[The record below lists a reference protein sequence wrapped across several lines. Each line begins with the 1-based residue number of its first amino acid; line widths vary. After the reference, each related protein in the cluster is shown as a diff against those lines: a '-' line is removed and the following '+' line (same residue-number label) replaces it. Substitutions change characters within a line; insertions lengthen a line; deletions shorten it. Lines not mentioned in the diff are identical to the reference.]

1 MSFLLCDTAGLA
13 EGSQQMFEGPNH
25 WAAMGAEARNKSARA
40 ISPTVASDQHS
51 RRTLLPRALAQSQ
64 AMALRADVLLFVVDA
79 RAGITPDDRHQARWV
94 HSLKRPTLLLAN
106 KSEGLRE
113 LDADCWELG
122 FGPALAVSAE
132 HGEGLGELY
141 TALQVGCGTGSVVVQ
156 RFNSSV
162 AALQRQACFKL

>member
-1 MSFLLCDTAGLA
+1 
-13 EGSQQMFEGPNH
+13 
-25 WAAMGAEARNKSARA
+25 
-40 ISPTVASDQHS
+40 
-51 RRTLLPRALAQSQ
+51 
-64 AMALRADVLLFVVDA
+64 MALRADVLLFVVDA
-79 RAGITPDDRHQARWV
+79 RTGITPDDRHHARWV

-141 TALQVGCGTGSVVVQ
+141 TALQVSCSTGLAVVR

-162 AALQRQACFKL
+162 AALQRQACFKLRAAAGGGEGCGAPATAAAAYSSRSYREAQRRQINVCERREWWQQAATRRARAGYHSRQH

>member
-1 MSFLLCDTAGLA
+1 
-13 EGSQQMFEGPNH
+13 
-25 WAAMGAEARNKSARA
+25 
-40 ISPTVASDQHS
+40 
-51 RRTLLPRALAQSQ
+51 
-64 AMALRADVLLFVVDA
+64 MALRADVLLFVVDA
-79 RAGITPDDRHQARWV
+79 RAGITPDDRHHARWV

-141 TALQVGCGTGSVVVQ
+141 AALQVSCGTGLVVVR
-156 RFNSSV
+156 RFNSFV
-162 AALQRQACFKL
+162 AALPRQACFRLAAAARAGCTAAARAAAAYSSGSHREAQRRQINVCERREWRQQAASRRA